1 MKNEVNVASKSI
13 KQKIRLKKLFFV
25 AVLKVTGKNSR
36 IRIRIRIRTKSRIRI
51 TGKKLIKND
60 TKDGLMCAL
69 SLRL

>member
-36 IRIRIRIRTKSRIRI
+36 IRILMYRYWSEVWIRGSRSGSKPTFHGFGTLVII
-51 TGKKLIKND
+51 G
-60 TKDGLMCAL
+60 
-69 SLRL
+69 